1 MSDKFLLN
9 PKHHSRNYPDAESK
23 DIMLKTIAFFENR
36 GKAILKKDDHERVW
50 YREFLDFVK
59 ENKIFYR
66 LLTPTAYGDGT
77 TRWDTWRNQE
87 FSEILGFF
95 GLQYWY
101 TWQVSILGLGPIWM
115 SKNEKAKQKAAQLL
129 KEGNIFAFGLSE
141 RAHGAD
147 IYSTEMTLTPT
158 ADGNYVANGS
168 KYYIGN
174 ANEAKMVSTLGK
186 IADTGEFVFFVAN
199 YQKTGY
205 ELVKNVV
212 NSQNYVGEYALHDF
226 VITEEDILCKGND
239 AWDSALNT
247 VNVGKYNLGWASI
260 GISTHSFYEAI
271 NHASKRRLYNMFV
284 TDFPHVKRMFTD
296 AYARLTAM
304 KLYGSRV
311 ADYMRSANADDKRYL
326 LFDPIMKMKVTTQ
339 GEEVINLLWDVIA
352 AKGFEKDT
360 YFEMAARDIR
370 ALPKLEGT
378 VHVNIALVVK
388 FMPAY
393 LFSPKQ
399 YPEIPKMDM
408 PANDDFLF
416 NQGQAKGLGNI
427 QFHDYKAAYDL
438 FHTPNIKIFKEQI
451 AAFKNSLFAAPPSEF
466 QRKDIDFLLT
476 VGELFTLVV
485 YGHLILENAKIY
497 NIDIDLIDQIFD
509 FMVRDFSKFA
519 LEIHNKPS
527 SSDKQMEFCRTMMRK
542 ANFDETRYNKIWNE
556 YAYAMKDQYEMNP

>member
-1 MSDKFLLN
+1 M
-9 PKHHSRNYPDAESK
+9 
-23 DIMLKTIAFFENR
+23 
-36 GKAILKKDDHERVW
+36 V
-50 YREFLDFVK
+50 
-59 ENKIFYR
+59 
-66 LLTPTAYGDGT
+66 TPTAYVDGT

-226 VITEEDILCKGND
+226 VITEEDILCKGSD

-247 VNVGKYNLGWASI
+247 VNVGKYNLGWAST
-260 GISTHSFYEAI
+260 GICTHSFYEAI

-296 AYARLTAM
+296 AYARLVAM

-311 ADYMRSANADDKRYL
+311 ADYMRSASADDKRYL

-416 NQGQAKGLGNI
+416 NQGQAKGLGKI

-438 FHTPNIKIFKEQI
+438 FDTPNIKIFKEQL

-466 QRKDIDFLLT
+466 QQKDIDFLLT
-476 VGELFTLVV
+476 VGELFTLIV

-497 NIDIDLIDQIFD
+497 NIDVDLIDQIFD

-527 SSDKQMEFCRTMMRK
+527 SSEKQMEFCRTMMRK